1 MMGVDGTIEHQ
12 LFRVAVNRRAHR
24 LGGEEAD
31 GVPAERGRSLVI
43 VPAWTGQATR
53 AELDRQAAA
62 GLRPRSDYV
71 ELARAL
77 DADVMDTQYLTERAG
92 GFARALAGPAGV
104 VPAQIVEAFLRQRRY
119 EHMVARADRF
129 GLPLA
134 LLFKLSGG
142 RRDLV
147 LISAWLSRPKK
158 AVFLSRLKV
167 HSHLSAIIN
176 YSSVQA
182 KLAHTRLGVP
192 AEKVHTCLQ
201 PVDEQFW
208 RPLDEPVRSGV
219 LTVGWE
225 ARDFP
230 TLIRAVEGLD
240 VTLDLAVGSA
250 VLRPSGDADAL
261 FGAKVRDTARAGA
274 AARIRVH
281 QQLPPA
287 ELRRMYARARF
298 VVVPLHD
305 VDFDAGVTTITEAM
319 AMGRAVVATRTRGQ
333 VDVIRHGENGLYVP
347 PGDPEALRAAVRRL
361 LEHPDEA
368 ARMGAAGRALVES
381 CHTLDRWVTDVVD
394 VVAGRP
400 GLRRQPA
407 T

>member
-62 GLRPRSDYV
+62 DLRPRSDYV

-240 VTLDLAVGSA
+240 VTLDV
-250 VLRPSGDADAL
+250 
-261 FGAKVRDTARAGA
+261 
-274 AARIRVH
+274 
-281 QQLPPA
+281 
-287 ELRRMYARARF
+287 
-298 VVVPLHD
+298 D
-305 VDFDAGVTTITEAM
+305 VDAGVTTITEAM